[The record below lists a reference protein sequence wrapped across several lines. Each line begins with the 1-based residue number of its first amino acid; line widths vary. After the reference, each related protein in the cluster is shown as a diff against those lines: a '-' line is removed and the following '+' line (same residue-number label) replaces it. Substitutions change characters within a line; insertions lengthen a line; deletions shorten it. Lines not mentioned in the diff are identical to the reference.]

1 MKPIIFLPLAGLL
14 LSGPALAAESPQAL
28 QDQFLDSMRANDAA
42 GIAACYAPDAVSYT
56 VGTLVVNGPDGVKA
70 DWQKVFEDTEVTAAQ
85 LVDVHSETHG
95 DTAVSW
101 GEWQLTVQPRA
112 GGEPMQ
118 MVGRF
123 SDVARNFDGNWLYV
137 MDHASMPLP
146 PPPDEA
152 PADDASD

>member
-1 MKPIIFLPLAGLL
+1 MKKIALLLAGLA

-28 QDQFLDSMRANDAA
+28 QDQFMDAMRANDAA
-42 GIAACYAPDAVSYT
+42 GLAACYAPDAVSYT
-56 VGTLVVNGPDGVKA
+56 VSTMVVNGPDGVKN
-70 DWQKVFEDTEVTAAQ
+70 DWATFFEDMEVTAAQ

-101 GEWQLTVQPRA
+101 GQWQLTVQPRS

-118 MVGRF
+118 MEGRF
-123 SDVARNFDGNWLYV
+123 SDVSRNIDGSWLYV
-137 MDHASMPLP
+137 MDHASVPLP
-146 PPPDEA
+146 PPPEAA